1 MQTLNFPSS
10 SFRLDAD
17 ESWSVSANEWG
28 LFTRY
33 FDAPDCVK
41 TLVQWAEEKC
51 IAASVPILMHPDTL
65 PIKELLEIV
74 FTVLHPPSDG
84 VAEEEPFAT
93 AFDGTVETPRK
104 GSRKTRAHEID
115 EVAAFLRTHLFVKVS
130 HLRALS
136 EEDWDKLSR
145 QKIPYRV
152 VKMLQSQVCQ
162 IAKCLK
168 CIDYNVIIS
177 TSAIQQFCK
186 SKEDMLRPAL
196 PSRDASQ
203 SDATF
208 QLSSSRQSVSA
219 SVQRIKVT
227 KVDLKEDGTLSINAL
242 NLNPNPKVPLK
253 IGDRIIIGTIGT
265 STPKD
270 SPFTVISID
279 GNKFSV
285 MRKPTSEALLMASSK
300 SASLQHVE
308 AAADQ
313 PLNSP
318 VAASSLEAKKAGNAK
333 QSDSLVVNKIYTF
346 EMASQQKQSAQ
357 NTPRGGSGGLQA
369 DTTDDAAGVP
379 SNQVAMPS
387 PRMQAAV
394 ALESPRLSSRQAASQ
409 NVDALSP
416 SGNIKAQKKGN
427 TKVTVSFDDKMLNST
442 LRIAL
447 QFLCDITCKS
457 NKFLDYQ
464 RLFMTE
470 KTLKYLIQ
478 VVEILGRS
486 EKLLHQEIAVLAVKY
501 HPRFI

>member
-1 MQTLNFPSS
+1 
-10 SFRLDAD
+10 
-17 ESWSVSANEWG
+17 
-28 LFTRY
+28 
-33 FDAPDCVK
+33 
-41 TLVQWAEEKC
+41 
-51 IAASVPILMHPDTL
+51 
-65 PIKELLEIV
+65 
-74 FTVLHPPSDG
+74 
-84 VAEEEPFAT
+84 
-93 AFDGTVETPRK
+93 
-104 GSRKTRAHEID
+104 
-115 EVAAFLRTHLFVKVS
+115 
-130 HLRALS
+130 
-136 EEDWDKLSR
+136 
-145 QKIPYRV
+145 
-152 VKMLQSQVCQ
+152 
-162 IAKCLK
+162 
-168 CIDYNVIIS
+168 
-177 TSAIQQFCK
+177 
-186 SKEDMLRPAL
+186 
-196 PSRDASQ
+196 
-203 SDATF
+203 
-208 QLSSSRQSVSA
+208 
-219 SVQRIKVT
+219 
-227 KVDLKEDGTLSINAL
+227 
-242 NLNPNPKVPLK
+242 
-253 IGDRIIIGTIGT
+253 
-265 STPKD
+265 
-270 SPFTVISID
+270 
-279 GNKFSV
+279 
-285 MRKPTSEALLMASSK
+285 
-300 SASLQHVE
+300 VE